1 MKIKNNTTPKYI
13 LLIGLLFFSSIH
25 QLISQNNGRADSYFL
40 KATDFKKNSM
50 PDSACIYYEKA
61 ADEYE
66 KLKKVEQF
74 IDAYN
79 QIGVILTRQ
88 DQYEK
93 AKTYLD
99 KALKVG
105 LSSLDSN
112 NLYVASTHINLGVIY
127 NADEK
132 YDQALWHHYKALNIR
147 LAQLDE
153 FHPDVATSYG
163 NLGNVHRNNQE
174 LDKSIEAHTKAMKI
188 REKVF
193 GPKSAEIIESY
204 AGMGNAFKQKKEY
217 STALTYFEKALQN
230 KIIQRGEGHKDL
242 IKFYKY
248 ISETYYLADNKMKG
262 DEYKK
267 AWEAI
272 EKQ

>member
-1 MKIKNNTTPKYI
+1 
-13 LLIGLLFFSSIH
+13 
-25 QLISQNNGRADSYFL
+25 
-40 KATDFKKNSM
+40 M

-132 YDQALWHHYKALNIR
+132 YDQAL
-147 LAQLDE
+147 
-153 FHPDVATSYG
+153 
-163 NLGNVHRNNQE
+163 
-174 LDKSIEAHTKAMKI
+174 
-188 REKVF
+188 
-193 GPKSAEIIESY
+193 
-204 AGMGNAFKQKKEY
+204 
-217 STALTYFEKALQN
+217 
-230 KIIQRGEGHKDL
+230 
-242 IKFYKY
+242 
-248 ISETYYLADNKMKG
+248 
-262 DEYKK
+262 
-267 AWEAI
+267 
-272 EKQ
+272 